1 MCLELLKEYY
11 GGHSVEAQALR
22 DNLITVYAIGW
33 AVTQEMTET
42 YPQIVPA
49 AGEMDTGVAVSF
61 DCEDGTLTDTLVIP
75 EGTKALSI
83 DPLNWKTDGT
93 LADRS
98 LNVGAVTETDAEP
111 IPALCGAYIGGRGE
125 LAVTDVTPEEY
136 PSAFSQMVPITF
148 MISTMPITAWCGSWP
163 GRVMLFG
170 GWMLPG
176 SVSQRLSRTASCRI
190 LITPQRIL
198 ALRWKR
204 SYGSRGRTKSTC
216 WAGVGAP
223 LPQAGMPRETVSI

>member
-11 GGHSVEAQALR
+11 GGHCVEAQALR

-111 IPALCGAYIGGRGE
+111 IPALCGAYIGRRGE

-136 PSAFSQMVPITF
+136 PAQIGIFPDGSYHVYDIDYADYSLVRFLAREGYAVWRLDIAGIGQSEAVSDGFMPDPDYAAEDIGAAVEEIVRITGQDK
-148 MISTMPITAWCGSWP
+148 ID
-163 GRVMLFG
+163 LL
-170 GWMLPG
+170 GW
-176 SVSQRLSRTASCRI
+176 S
-190 LITPQRIL
+190 
-198 ALRWKR
+198 
-204 SYGSRGRTKSTC
+204 
-216 WAGVGAP
+216 
-223 LPQAGMPRETVSI
+223 